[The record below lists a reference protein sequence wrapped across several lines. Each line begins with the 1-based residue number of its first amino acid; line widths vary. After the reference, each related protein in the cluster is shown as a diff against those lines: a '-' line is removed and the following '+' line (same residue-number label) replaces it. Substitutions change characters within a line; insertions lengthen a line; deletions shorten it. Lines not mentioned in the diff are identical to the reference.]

1 MLTLRHSHE
10 LNERIS
16 VNSKQKRSRRKNK
29 EDKDKIDE
37 EASFRRQLP

>member
-16 VNSKQKRSRRKNK
+16 VKQKRSRRKNK
-29 EDKDKIDE
+29 EDKNKIDE
-37 EASFRRQLP
+37 EASFRR